1 MFPIL
6 LQFHFP
12 KFLGHLTWIEIAAT
26 VVVIGLLF
34 LWRRSSPRFSYYGF
48 FLWVGIYAA
57 LRGMIWYAEPG
68 YHFKLHT
75 YGVMIAVGFVV
86 PIYLAVRQA
95 RRELIDPNIVL
106 DLAFWILIAA
116 MAGSRIL
123 FIIVNADDYIADLV
137 LLIKVWRGGL
147 VFYGGFIG
155 AVAASW
161 YYCYRKGIS
170 FLRISDLLI
179 PSVALGH
186 FFGRLG
192 CYSAGCCHGSPT
204 GVEWFGAVFTAQG
217 SVVSR
222 SGLLGTPIH
231 PTQLYEAF
239 GELCI
244 FVLLLFLRPRKRYN
258 GQRGP
263 GFFSILHHFQEKDD
277 RAGSPAEKRTRRKAR
292 RKGRR
297 EGALGPPPSLIIRA
311 RIDAITPLVHATAG
325 PCRTEKGIVRL
336 KFVVNPAGYPHGFRI
351 IDSSGVRC
359 LDDEIDNVLHLAE
372 PYPYVAGW
380 IPVTVKFAPR
390 TSI

>member
-6 LQFHFP
+6 LQFHLP

-123 FIIVNADDYIADLV
+123 FIIVNADDYIADPV
-137 LLIKVWRGGL
+137 LLIKVWQGGL

-222 SGLLGTPIH
+222 SDLLGTPIH

-258 GQRGP
+258 GQLLVVWLLLYPAWRFLGEMFRGDVERGMLFRWDLFGDFRSELLSTSQVVSVGLVGLGVFLYFTLSKKKTAAP
-263 GFFSILHHFQEKDD
+263 ALPLKKEPEEEPEEKGD
-277 RAGSPAEKRTRRKAR
+277 G
-292 RKGRR
+292 KGR
-297 EGALGPPPSLIIRA
+297 
-311 RIDAITPLVHATAG
+311 
-325 PCRTEKGIVRL
+325 
-336 KFVVNPAGYPHGFRI
+336 
-351 IDSSGVRC
+351 
-359 LDDEIDNVLHLAE
+359 
-372 PYPYVAGW
+372 
-380 IPVTVKFAPR
+380 
-390 TSI
+390 